1 MITCRSL
8 FVKRDRKGNPIIKDV
23 NRIPSSED
31 IRVVKFNKD
40 GQTGYRFSVRDWGFN
55 TYSLLDNGLD
65 EEVFVNLEIDGCEY
79 EIQPLSEVLGFE
91 DINEYELYRS
101 HRNEE
106 LCRSMLL
113 NIEDTMNFNEAQ
125 KAQPHG
131 RVYTRPRVNK

>member
-1 MITCRSL
+1 MITCSRL
-8 FVKRDRKGNPIIKDV
+8 FIKRDRKGNPILKDV

-101 HRNEE
+101 HRNEQ

>member
-8 FVKRDRKGNPIIKDV
+8 FVKRDRKGNPVLKDV

-125 KAQPHG
+125 KTQPHG

>member
-8 FVKRDRKGNPIIKDV
+8 FVKRDRKGNPVLKDV